1 MEVFLQLKD
10 CFKNTK
16 TKKDKEN
23 FKVNLVNVLQSL
35 DEMIVRSNERL
46 KDLNKS
52 LEQSKGKLNE
62 LQLYENKYMKLIKEY
77 NKEFNRSNKG
87 YIG

>member
-1 MEVFLQLKD
+1 MQLKD

-16 TKKDKEN
+16 TKKDKEA
-23 FKVNLVNVLQSL
+23 FKVNLVNVLESL
-35 DEMIVRSNERL
+35 NEMIVRSNERL
-46 KDLNKS
+46 KDLNKN
-52 LEQSKGKLNE
+52 LEKSKTKLNE

-77 NKEFNRSNKG
+77 NKEFNRSNKA

>member
-1 MEVFLQLKD
+1 MEVFQQLKD

-23 FKVNLVNVLQSL
+23 FKTNLANVLESL
-35 DEMIVRSNERL
+35 DEMIIRSNERL
-46 KDLNKS
+46 KDLNKNM
-52 LEQSKGKLNE
+52 EKSKEKLNE

-77 NKEFNRSNKG
+77 NKEFNKSNKA
-87 YIG
+87 YI